1 MDTPAHAGREEKLL
15 LRALRREA
23 TERTPV
29 WLMRQAGRYLPEYRA
44 VRAQAGGFLAM
55 VQDPELAAEVTL
67 QPVRRF
73 GVDGAILFSD
83 ILLPLEAMGMELVFD
98 EGGPSLP
105 RPLRTRADVEA
116 LEPGEPRVA
125 LAYVGR
131 ALELVRAG
139 LPQGVTLLG
148 FAGAPFTLA
157 SYAIE
162 GGTSR
167 SFLELR
173 KLMARDPATWE
184 ALLERLSAVVSA
196 HLLFQLER
204 GAEALVLFD
213 TWAGTLTREDYR
225 RYAAP
230 WTARVIAALGAR
242 APLVLFAGQAEHL
255 LEDLCSAGTA
265 AVAVDHRSD
274 LADAFERARGR
285 CALQG
290 NLDPGVLLA
299 TPDVVT
305 RRTRALLE
313 SVRGRRGHV
322 LNLGHGVLPA
332 TDPDCVAA
340 FVECAREPRR

>member
-1 MDTPAHAGREEKLL
+1 MRSDGDKLL
-15 LRALRREA
+15 LRALRREPLV
-23 TERTPV
+23 RPPV

-44 VRAQAGGFLAM
+44 VRAQAGGFLEM

-83 ILLPLEAMGMELVFD
+83 ILLPLQAMGMELRFD
-98 EGGPSLP
+98 DGGPELP
-105 RPLRTRADVEA
+105 RPLRTRADVMA
-116 LEPGEPRVA
+116 LEPADPRER

-131 ALELVRAG
+131 ALELVRAN
-139 LPQGVTLLG
+139 LTDGVALLG

-167 SFLELR
+167 SFLELK
-173 KLMARDPATWE
+173 KLMYREPATWE
-184 ALLERLSAVVSA
+184 ALLERLSAVVA
-196 HLLFQLER
+196 EHLLFQHEK

-213 TWAGTLTREDYR
+213 TWAGTLTREDWAR
-225 RYAAP
+225 HAAP
-230 WTARVIAALGAR
+230 WTERVVAAVQKR

-255 LEDLCSAGTA
+255 FEDLCALAPA
-265 AVAVDHRSD
+265 AVAVDHRHD
-274 LADAFERARGR
+274 LVRAFEGARRR

-290 NLDPGVLLA
+290 NLDPGVLLSSPA
-299 TPDVVT
+299 EVA

-313 SVRGRRGHV
+313 SVRGFPGHV
-322 LNLGHGVLPA
+322 LNVGHGVLPA
-332 TDPDCVAA
+332 TEPECVAA
-340 FVECAREPRR
+340 LVETAREFRA